1 MVILF
6 GLETQKNALTTVSK
20 LFELVCIVQIS
31 FGLNFYLLGLMF
43 YMFLRQLCDHLCKKI
58 LCILQMSVLSRRQM
72 QALDMNSV
80 CLGVVC
86 FMHVYVVH
94 IFDAVEILRRFVKFL
109 AQIIMTVTSP

>member
-1 MVILF
+1 M
-6 GLETQKNALTTVSK
+6 
-20 LFELVCIVQIS
+20 
-31 FGLNFYLLGLMF
+31 
-43 YMFLRQLCDHLCKKI
+43 RQLCDHLCKKI

-94 IFDAVEILRRFVKFL
+94 LFDAVEILRRFVKFL